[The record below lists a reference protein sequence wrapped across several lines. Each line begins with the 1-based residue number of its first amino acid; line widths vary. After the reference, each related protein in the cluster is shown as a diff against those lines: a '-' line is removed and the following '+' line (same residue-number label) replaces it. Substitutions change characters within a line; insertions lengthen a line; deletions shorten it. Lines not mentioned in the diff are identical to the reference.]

1 MAKGHNHPQ
10 RRNKTGKAVGRFV
23 RHHPVLAVL
32 AALVLVLMFPLLMA
46 VLVDRVLMPALTP
59 LLLVLFFVAMYRWVI
74 RGRGQSPH

>member
-46 VLVDRVLMPALTP
+46 ALTP